1 MAFEEDV
8 AAIKD
13 YLKKIL
19 RTITL
24 DTDFKIF
31 KSSYVK
37 RDKIDTLLCCILAKL
52 PDSYKKLMKSS
63 VKSYSSIIS
72 FVLLQEVLTKKSLLS
87 SKCYKINVALAIQ
100 LINKVLSSIQR
111 DIHTLESIL

>member
-13 YLKKIL
+13 YLRKIL

-63 VKSYSSIIS
+63 VKSYSSIVS
-72 FVLLQEVLTKKSLLS
+72 FVLLQKVLTRKSLLNPN
-87 SKCYKINVALAIQ
+87 CYKINKERATQ
-100 LINKVLSSIQR
+100 LINTVLTSIQR
-111 DIHTLESIL
+111 DIHTLESNI